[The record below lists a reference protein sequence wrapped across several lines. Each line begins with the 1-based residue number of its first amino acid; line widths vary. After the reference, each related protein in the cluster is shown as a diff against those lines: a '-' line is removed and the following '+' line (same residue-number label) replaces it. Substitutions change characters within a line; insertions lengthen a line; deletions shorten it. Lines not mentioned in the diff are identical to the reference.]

1 MTDTVAEQVRTIVA
15 SMAPVRDVEVGSDTR
30 LIEDLGY
37 HSLALLELAIELE
50 THFELP
56 GMDAGSTR
64 GIETVAD
71 VTALVTGLVRA
82 PVEADSEP
90 LV

>member
-1 MTDTVAEQVRTIVA
+1 MTDTLPAKVRTIVA
-15 SMAPVRDVEVGSDTR
+15 SMAPVRDVEVDSGTR

-50 THFELP
+50 TQFELP

-64 GIETVAD
+64 GIVTVAD
-71 VTALVTGLVRA
+71 VTALVAGLVQAPA
-82 PVEADSEP
+82 PVDSEP
-90 LV
+90 VV